1 MELMERA
8 FQRMDRFGKAG
19 RPVVWRTVEV
29 LRAEGL
35 RDMWLGDVGD
45 RRWEIGSFGCSVFL

>member
-1 MELMERA
+1 MERA